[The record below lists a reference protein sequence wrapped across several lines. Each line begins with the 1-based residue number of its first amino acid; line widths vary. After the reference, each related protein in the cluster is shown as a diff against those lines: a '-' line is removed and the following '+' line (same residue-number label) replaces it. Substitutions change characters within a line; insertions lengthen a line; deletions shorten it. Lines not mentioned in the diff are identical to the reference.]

1 MQELTISDSYL
12 NGLNEIQRNAVCCI
26 DGPVMVIAGP
36 GSGKTRVLTY
46 RITHLLKSGIPPWQ
60 ILALTF
66 TNKAARE
73 MKDRIEK
80 IAGQDAYKVWAGT
93 FEDYQTRHFTQRIS
107 TEEIGKDTYR
117 VITNYHI
124 LYTPEQGQTNV
135 LVTGHYDDEIV
146 LGDTPLFK
154 SKKAVMDTNVSPRY
168 IVYPV

>member
-1 MQELTISDSYL
+1 MSNISTEVLLAIDSVQNSYIHSL
-12 NGLNEIQRNAVCCI
+12 DTKNMDAWLATFNNEGSYICI
-26 DGPVMVIAGP
+26 AAENEANNLPIALMLDDCYARLQD
-36 GSGKTRVLTY
+36 RVTY
-46 RITHLLKSGIPPWQ
+46 VT
-60 ILALTF
+60 
-66 TNKAARE
+66 
-73 MKDRIEK
+73 
-80 IAGQDAYKVWAGT
+80 KVWAGT